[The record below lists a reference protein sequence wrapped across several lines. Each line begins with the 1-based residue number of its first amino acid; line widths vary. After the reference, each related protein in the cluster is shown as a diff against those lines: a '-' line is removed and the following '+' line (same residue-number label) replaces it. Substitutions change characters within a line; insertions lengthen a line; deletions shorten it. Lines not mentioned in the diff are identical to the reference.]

1 MKLSEVEC
9 VPTVACRSETFT
21 DPFLQYTATCQVCVR
36 KYMRLQIPTSSNNI
50 AANITVFERK
60 QSIFYFAGDSFMCR
74 SVALLFID
82 RMGMCLPCFLVS
94 YELMQMFD
102 SFQGNLNG
110 YAMHSIRNFTFHHSK
125 VNH

>member
-1 MKLSEVEC
+1 
-9 VPTVACRSETFT
+9 
-21 DPFLQYTATCQVCVR
+21 
-36 KYMRLQIPTSSNNI
+36 MRLQIPTSSNNI

-60 QSIFYFAGDSFMCR
+60 QSIFYFAGDSFLCR

-82 RMGMCLPCFLVS
+82 QMGMCLPCFLVS
-94 YELMQMFD
+94 YEFMQMFN

-110 YAMHSIRNFTFHHSK
+110 YAMHSIRNFAFHHSK